1 MDYAK
6 IVEVHIARIKIRP
19 CPCCH
24 NSEHE
29 FRGQGVSQG
38 LKIFSQNSTVEQA
51 VLLDQYGSMLMSMD
65 RADEKIIYHGPQFSR
80 PE

>member
-6 IVEVHIARIKIRP
+6 MVDVRIARVKIRP

-29 FRGQGVSQG
+29 FRGQDVSKG
-38 LKIFSQNSTVEQA
+38 LKIFSQDPIVEQA
-51 VLLDQYGSMLMSMD
+51 VLLDRYGAALMSMD
-65 RADEKIIYHGPQFSR
+65 RVDEKIIYHGPQFSR